1 MPWSGLAGWEGQF
14 GVPALV
20 FIFLEVDLEETAV
33 IQAGVAPVSA
43 LSAVLQLPDETV
55 VDGVTTVGDVEEDV
69 DLLHVLHEAAGDG
82 GAGAAWLGWSVDNS
96 GVDISGGGGG
106 GGGGWQG
113 QEVGDLCEE
122 TEEEQH
128 VDHDNSEQGMT
139 GVSWPAGFNM

>member
-1 MPWSGLAGWEGQF
+1 MPGGGLAGREGEF
-14 GVPALV
+14 RVPALV
-20 FIFLEVDLEETAV
+20 LIFLEVDLEETAV

-69 DLLHVLHEAAGDG
+69 DLLHVLHEAPGDG
-82 GAGAAWLGWSVDNS
+82 GVGAAGLAWSVDNS

-106 GGGGWQG
+106 GGGGRQG
-113 QEVGDLCEE
+113 QEVGDLSQE

-128 VDHDNSEQGMT
+128 VDHYNSQQGMT
-139 GVSWPAGFNM
+139 PVTCPAGFNM